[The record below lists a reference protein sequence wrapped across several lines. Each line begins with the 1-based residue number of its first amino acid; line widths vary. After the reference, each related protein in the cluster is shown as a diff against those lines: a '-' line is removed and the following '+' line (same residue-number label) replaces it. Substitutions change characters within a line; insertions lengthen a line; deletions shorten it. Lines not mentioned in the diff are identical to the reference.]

1 MIKYEK
7 KYEQRRTVPMDN
19 KNCNLLRLE
28 NQLCFP
34 LYAAS
39 REVIKLYKPYLDL
52 LDLTYTQYI
61 AMLLLWEYGSMTVKE
76 IGDHLFLDS
85 GTLTPLL
92 KKLEAKGVIS
102 RTRSQKDER
111 NLDVALTDAGRAL
124 QDKALSIPLSMGQY
138 NPLSLEETVTLYN
151 LLYKMLGRE
160 GVNRPDWA
168 FLEKNED

>member
-1 MIKYEK
+1 
-7 KYEQRRTVPMDN
+7 MDN

-160 GVNRPDWA
+160 GVNKPDWA
-168 FLEKNED
+168 FLEDKEG

>member
-1 MIKYEK
+1 
-7 KYEQRRTVPMDN
+7 MDN

-160 GVNRPDWA
+160 GVNKPDWA
-168 FLEKNED
+168 FLEDNEG

>member
-1 MIKYEK
+1 
-7 KYEQRRTVPMDN
+7 MDN

-124 QDKALSIPLSMGQY
+124 YLCNIFIPLGRVYSEITLSSSITHYIISSKYQTNYFSM
-138 NPLSLEETVTLYN
+138 
-151 LLYKMLGRE
+151 M
-160 GVNRPDWA
+160 
-168 FLEKNED
+168 F

>member
-1 MIKYEK
+1 
-7 KYEQRRTVPMDN
+7 MDN

-39 REVIKLYKPYLDL
+39 REVIKLYKPYLDV

-61 AMLLLWEYGSMTVKE
+61 AMLLLWEHGSMTVKE
-76 IGDHLFLDS
+76 IGDYLFLDS

-160 GVNRPDWA
+160 GVNQPDWA
-168 FLEKNED
+168 FLEN

>member
-1 MIKYEK
+1 
-7 KYEQRRTVPMDN
+7 MDN
-19 KNCNLLRLE
+19 KKCNLLRLE

-39 REVIKLYKPYLDL
+39 REVIKLYKPYLDV

-160 GVNRPDWA
+160 GVNQPDWA

>member
-1 MIKYEK
+1 
-7 KYEQRRTVPMDN
+7 MDN

-39 REVIKLYKPYLDL
+39 REVIKLYKPYLDV

-61 AMLLLWEYGSMTVKE
+61 AMLLLWEYDSMTVKE

-92 KKLEAKGVIS
+92 KKLEAKGVIT

-111 NLDVALTDAGRAL
+111 NLDVALTDAGKAL
-124 QDKALSIPLSMGQY
+124 QEKALGIPLSMGQY

-160 GVNRPDWA
+160 GVNQPDWA
-168 FLEKNED
+168 FLEKSED

>member
-1 MIKYEK
+1 
-7 KYEQRRTVPMDN
+7 MDN

-92 KKLEAKGVIS
+92 KKLEAKGVIT

-160 GVNRPDWA
+160 GVNKPDWA
-168 FLEKNED
+168 FLEDKED